1 VTGRNTGGYQ
11 VWNIVKTL
19 GKTNA
24 KAKTSNS
31 TFFLR
36 ERNCPS
42 ADSAGTAYP
51 KKNLAGERAHGK
63 F

>member
-11 VWNIVKTL
+11 VWSIVKTL
-19 GKTNA
+19 GRTDA

-31 TFFLR
+31 TFSLR

-51 KKNLAGERAHGK
+51 KKNLTGERARGK